1 MKLLFIGYS
10 NLIKKRIFPILSD
23 LPGIDT
29 VCIAKYALQS
39 WDDEYKQIKQ
49 HVELYDDYESAIRLS
64 KADLV
69 YISTT
74 NNSHFELAMST
85 LNAGMHTVID
95 KPATLLL
102 TETEKLINI
111 ATQKNLLLSESVVYL
126 YHPQLSLIRS
136 LFEQENVEPKHL
148 TVMFSFPPLNP
159 DNFRYKKE
167 LGGGAF
173 LDTGA
178 YAVSIGRY
186 FFNSQVQETFYI
198 ENESREDGLD
208 LSYSLLLKYPGGKS
222 VTGHFGFT
230 TEYINRLN
238 ILSEK
243 INIDVDRIFT
253 IPDNIENV
261 IHVCSNNKS
270 YEVKAE
276 AGNTFKTYLQ
286 HILECLGSNNFDDLY
301 SAMLSDATTRDVI
314 IKNK

>member
-1 MKLLFIGYS
+1 MKILFIGYS
-10 NLIKKRIFPILSD
+10 NLIKKRIIPILKD
-23 LPGIDT
+23 LTEIDT
-29 VCIAKYALQS
+29 VCIAKYASQS
-39 WDDEYKQIKQ
+39 WDDDYKQITQ
-49 HVELYDDYESAIRLS
+49 QVELHDDYESGIQYS
-64 KADLV
+64 KAELA

-74 NNSHFELAMST
+74 NNSHFELAQST
-85 LNAGMHTVID
+85 LNADMHTIID
-95 KPATLLL
+95 KPATLEL
-102 TETEKLINI
+102 TETEELINI
-111 ATQKNLLLSESVVYL
+111 AKQKNLLLSESVVYL
-126 YHPQLSLIRS
+126 YHPQLNLIRS
-136 LFEQENVEPKHL
+136 LFEQGKAEPKHL

-186 FFNSQVQETFYI
+186 FFNSQVQETFFI
-198 ENESREDGLD
+198 ENESDNNGLD
-208 LSYSLLLKYPGGKS
+208 LSYSLLLKYPEGRS
-222 VTGHFGFT
+222 VAGHFGFT
-230 TEYINRLN
+230 TEYINRLS

-261 IHVCSNNKS
+261 IRICSINKS

-286 HILECLGSNNFDDLY
+286 HILECLSSNNFNDLY
-301 SAMLSDATTRDVI
+301 SAMLSDAVTRDII

>member
-1 MKLLFIGYS
+1 MKILFIGYS
-10 NLIKKRIFPILSD
+10 NLIKKRIIPILKY
-23 LPGIDT
+23 LPEIDT

-39 WDDEYKQIKQ
+39 WDDEHKQLTQK
-49 HVELYDDYESAIRLS
+49 VELYDDYESAIQYS
-64 KADLV
+64 KAELA

-74 NNSHFELAMST
+74 NNSHFDLALST
-85 LNAGMHTVID
+85 LNANMHTIID
-95 KPATLLL
+95 KPATLKL
-102 TETEKLINI
+102 TETETLINL
-111 ATQKNLLLSESVVYL
+111 AKQKNLLLSESVVYL
-126 YHPQLSLIRS
+126 YHPQLNLIKS
-136 LFEQENVEPKHL
+136 LFEQEKVEPKHL

-186 FFNSQVQETFYI
+186 FFNSQVQESFYI
-198 ENESREDGLD
+198 ENENDNDGLD

-222 VTGHFGFT
+222 VAGHFGFT